1 MATEFE
7 SLAILLL
14 QVLVLVCALQVV
26 LGLVIVYYMTR
37 VQELVRGAGVF
48 HEQPVRARPIPPRE
62 PAPPPP
68 PPSPTPAPPPP
79 VPGGGSRPPT
89 RPGWAVEIL
98 EGRRDIRGSIQ
109 AICDKFSLRDLII
122 TTRDGLVVVSLTPG
136 VAEEAAR
143 LSGIHRRG
151 GKADGKDLHFLP
163 VVHRGDELLV
173 ILRTDRIPDERER
186 RAIEKDVAQILNWWL

>member
-1 MATEFE
+1 
-7 SLAILLL
+7 
-14 QVLVLVCALQVV
+14 
-26 LGLVIVYYMTR
+26 
-37 VQELVRGAGVF
+37 
-48 HEQPVRARPIPPRE
+48 
-62 PAPPPP
+62 
-68 PPSPTPAPPPP
+68 
-79 VPGGGSRPPT
+79 
-89 RPGWAVEIL
+89 VEIL

>member
-62 PAPPPP
+62 PAPSPSPP
-68 PPSPTPAPPPP
+68 PPSPTPAPPSP
-79 VPGGGSRPPT
+79 VPGGGVPAPDQARLGGGDPGGPAGYPGV
-89 RPGWAVEIL
+89 RPG
-98 EGRRDIRGSIQ
+98 
-109 AICDKFSLRDLII
+109 DL
-122 TTRDGLVVVSLTPG
+122 
-136 VAEEAAR
+136 
-143 LSGIHRRG
+143 
-151 GKADGKDLHFLP
+151 
-163 VVHRGDELLV
+163 
-173 ILRTDRIPDERER
+173 
-186 RAIEKDVAQILNWWL
+186 